1 MGVEGCVGEGTLTE
15 ERRVAQ
21 AYAVEVREALDPSRG
36 LGMGQGDGMTWLWG
50 RVTSG
55 VGCRGRRRW

>member
-1 MGVEGCVGEGTLTE
+1 MEGCVDGGTLTE

-36 LGMGQGDGMTWLWG
+36 LGMTQGRGDDTAIGG
-50 RVTSG
+50 G
-55 VGCRGRRRW
+55 VVGGWRASWM